1 MRAESCSPQTWE
13 LGPGPLSDCGRALM
27 GGQREETEEGL
38 QRHPHLQ
45 PPFRGPS
52 PASGL
57 PGAQGRHPRG
67 SGDLVLTHR
76 QSLPQPCFCCSP
88 GAAPPGCLTHFL
100 SVLCHIPSPSPP
112 LLPLA
117 RNPTPKPATSR
128 VPPSPTGRAP
138 CSVLHVCPP
147 RHHRQ
152 GSPLRGVKRE
162 VHLLSFCC
170 VSP

>member
-52 PASGL
+52 AASGL

-100 SVLCHIPSPSPP
+100 SVLCHIPSPSHSTSPSGPDSHPQTCNIQGPTVPDREGPVLRPP
-112 LLPLA
+112 CL
-117 RNPTPKPATSR
+117 
-128 VPPSPTGRAP
+128 PPSSSPARV
-138 CSVLHVCPP
+138 SPP
-147 RHHRQ
+147 R
-152 GSPLRGVKRE
+152 
-162 VHLLSFCC
+162 
-170 VSP
+170 